1 MYTIRTSNTAWLE
14 EICMAPT
21 LTPEEQLQLNDKE
34 DIEMTKPT
42 KKSTAKVHLVPK
54 GTMKRKGFAKLTPL
68 EKAAAKAIDDADRA
82 KRIEQLVGDPSQA
95 QHDDVDAIKPKL
107 SLLTFYNGLDTVAAI
122 ACTKGVAGLALSRI
136 RSAQLWEARL
146 KRIDERKAPDND
158 EIRAQIDQSMFQRTA
173 PLGLTPRPD
182 NREQFRVASK
192 LYGWAR
198 EENRIVANLDD
209 AMNQSAKWDAVQAPA
224 DYYLFKLDQAK
235 PIKVTEQHYETL
247 AEYIEAQRTFNES
260 IAEYKLVQSMT
271 VDGLNELAN
280 ELRGQDQ
287 NENEAFFESL
297 AGVDAYNY
305 ALSMLSGIGNKITM
319 AANAAAKSYGD
330 RKDDRLGELAVCEI
344 AFKQCRDFIAR
355 LEDAYADELA
365 AVPYDLRTPK
375 QVIAQ
380 LAARTHVSPRYFE
393 FEAQAA

>member
-1 MYTIRTSNTAWLE
+1 
-14 EICMAPT
+14 MAPT

-192 LYGWAR
+192 LYG
-198 EENRIVANLDD
+198 
-209 AMNQSAKWDAVQAPA
+209 
-224 DYYLFKLDQAK
+224 
-235 PIKVTEQHYETL
+235 
-247 AEYIEAQRTFNES
+247 
-260 IAEYKLVQSMT
+260 
-271 VDGLNELAN
+271 
-280 ELRGQDQ
+280 
-287 NENEAFFESL
+287 
-297 AGVDAYNY
+297 
-305 ALSMLSGIGNKITM
+305 
-319 AANAAAKSYGD
+319 
-330 RKDDRLGELAVCEI
+330 
-344 AFKQCRDFIAR
+344 
-355 LEDAYADELA
+355 
-365 AVPYDLRTPK
+365 
-375 QVIAQ
+375 
-380 LAARTHVSPRYFE
+380 
-393 FEAQAA
+393 